1 MKKIC
6 AALAL
11 LSIIGSDAYAEQSV
25 APDVRTMVKVSNHD
39 VNRFV
44 CPGAMQD
51 MIYSKE
57 KDITGHFS
65 KNDAFIKFKI
75 KKIGSRTEYATV
87 DNELFLVCGG
97 HVYNIIAQPGNMP
110 SVTVRLTPPA
120 GDSFKQNVELFKNM
134 PLEKQALQIIREAYS
149 NTYPSSYK
157 VTSPVEAQRKVAIW
171 PGIIE
176 ANLTQYV
183 DVEGIGLRLKSY
195 EVKSLAPNT
204 VEISEKEFLR
214 SAISDAI
221 LAVAVENHLLRPQMT
236 TRLFVV
242 EHRGEANDAF

>member
-1 MKKIC
+1 MKKLC

-11 LSIIGSDAYAEQSV
+11 LSAFGTGAYAEQSV
-25 APDVRTMVKVSNHD
+25 APDVRTMVKVSSRD

-65 KNDAFIKFKI
+65 RNDAFIKFKI
-75 KKIGSRTEYATV
+75 KKVGSKTEYATA
-87 DNELFLVCGG
+87 DNELFLVCDGN
-97 HVYNIIAQPGNMP
+97 VYTIIAQPANLP

-120 GDSFKQNVELFKNM
+120 GDSFKQNVALFKNM
-134 PLEKQALQIIREAYS
+134 PLEKQALHIIREAYS

-157 VTSPVEAQRKVAIW
+157 VTSPVEAKRKVVIR
-171 PGIIE
+171 PGAVE
-176 ANLTQYV
+176 AYLTQYV
-183 DVEGIGLRLKSY
+183 DVEGAGLRLKSY
-195 EVKSLAPNT
+195 EVKALAPAT
-204 VEISEKEFLR
+204 VELSEKDFLR
-214 SAISDAI
+214 SAISKSL
-221 LAVAVENHLLRPQMT
+221 LAVALEDHVLRPQMM

-242 EHRGEANDAF
+242 EKRGEGSDEF

>member
-1 MKKIC
+1 MKQFC

-11 LSIIGSDAYAEQSV
+11 LSVLVTGAYAEQSV
-25 APDVRTMVKVSNHD
+25 APDVRTTVRVSSRD

-65 KNDAFIKFKI
+65 KQDAFIKFKI
-75 KKIGSRTEYATV
+75 KKVGSKTEYATA

-97 HVYNIIAQPGNMP
+97 HVYTIIAQPGNMP

-134 PLEKQALQIIREAYS
+134 PLEKQALHIILEAYS

-157 VTSPVEAQRKVAIW
+157 ITSPVESQPKVVIR
-171 PGIIE
+171 PGFIE
-176 ANLTQYV
+176 AKLTQYV
-183 DVEGIGLRLKSY
+183 DVEGVGLRLKSY
-195 EVKSLAPNT
+195 EVKSLAATT
-204 VEISEKEFLR
+204 VEISEKDFLR
-214 SAISDAI
+214 SAISNSL
-221 LAVAVENHLLRPQMT
+221 LAVAVENHVLRPQMT

-242 EHRGEANDAF
+242 EKRGEGNDAF